1 MHRTRYLQIIQSN
14 ALPAELSP
22 QRGNER
28 LNIKVGYISFL
39 ARLTLKEV
47 EVNNEYHA
55 LRKYRFMVFFML
67 ARDH

>member
-1 MHRTRYLQIIQSN
+1 M
-14 ALPAELSP
+14 LSP

>member
-28 LNIKVGYISFL
+28 HNIRVGYISFL
-39 ARLTLKEV
+39 AHLTLKEV
-47 EVNNEYHA
+47 EVDSEYHA
-55 LRKYRFMVFFML
+55 PRRYRFIVFFML
-67 ARDH
+67 ALDQ